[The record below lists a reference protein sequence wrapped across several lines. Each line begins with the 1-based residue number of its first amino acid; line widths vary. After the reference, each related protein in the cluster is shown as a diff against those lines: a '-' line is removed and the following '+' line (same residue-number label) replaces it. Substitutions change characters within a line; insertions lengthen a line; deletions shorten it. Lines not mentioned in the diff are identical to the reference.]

1 MKKLLFALALIAVA
15 PALTLVPAFGSM
27 AFAADAD
34 GRQFVEMSPE
44 ARAEMRA
51 EMLDFQTALHSI
63 IAALGERKFKDAAD
77 TAEKLIGVSAMG
89 RHRMSPPNARPGMFM
104 PNEMHAIAR
113 GMHLAATDFAKVA
126 KATKDGKGDPTK
138 ALAALQAVTGACVAC
153 HRSYRTQ

>member
-1 MKKLLFALALIAVA
+1 MKKLLVLLAMLAVA
-15 PALTLVPAFGSM
+15 PAPT
-27 AFAADAD
+27 FAADAD
-34 GRQFVEMSPE
+34 GRQLIEMSPE

-63 IAALGERKFKDAAD
+63 VIALAEKKFGDAAD
-77 TAEKLIGVSAMG
+77 TAEKMIGVSAMG

-104 PNEMHAIAR
+104 PNDMHAIAR
-113 GMHLAATDFAKVA
+113 GMHVAATDFAKVA
-126 KATKDGKGDPTK
+126 KASKGDPSK